1 MLTYTYSNTQ
11 RPPYIIGS
19 MSSHQHTSSQA
30 LRWRIFMCEEI
41 RATVYVCSV
50 ESTRAAL
57 VVVFRDTGP
66 LVPLASASPS
76 ASCPTARSC
85 GWPCKESDVDSN
97 Y

>member
-1 MLTYTYSNTQ
+1 MLTYTQ

-41 RATVYVCSV
+41 RATLVYVCSV

-57 VVVFRDTGP
+57 VVFRDTGP

-76 ASCPTARSC
+76 ATCPTARSC
-85 GWPCKESDVDSN
+85 GWPCMR
-97 Y
+97 